1 MAVYIIGQAASRENQ
16 GMQALSG
23 RSGRRIAEWAQ
34 IDQVWDLFHTMNLIR
49 EYPGRKEDG
58 KAGDNFSMERAHR
71 KAMVLL
77 DRICSKKMQNET
89 LLVLLGAN
97 VGRAFNLPIHE
108 LSWYQHVTHPT
119 GVHMVVVPHPSGAN
133 RIWNDPANVDEAKL
147 FWRTLALG
155 LSFAPYQ
162 MRAHNFDAQG
172 SIQHA

>member
-77 DRICSKKMQNET
+77 VPARHAPDR
-89 LLVLLGAN
+89 G
-97 VGRAFNLPIHE
+97 
-108 LSWYQHVTHPT
+108 
-119 GVHMVVVPHPSGAN
+119 PHG
-133 RIWNDPANVDEAKL
+133 
-147 FWRTLALG
+147 G
-155 LSFAPYQ
+155 
-162 MRAHNFDAQG
+162 G
-172 SIQHA
+172 STPERREPHLE